1 MTMSPGPGKPRV
13 VITEQAET
21 WDRDLDHFTTIG
33 HRFGRVEPRRRIRD
47 YVCALLAPDSPQEQL
62 GAPRGAM

>member
-1 MTMSPGPGKPRV
+1 M
-13 VITEQAET
+13 ITEQAET